1 MSNYYEMLGVSENAT
16 KEEIKK
22 AYWEVAKSV
31 HPDTSS
37 IGKADGGQKFK
48 KITAI
53 YTTLINPDTRAAYD
67 AELSGINFN
76 HTLTIQIT
84 EEDSRTLNAYF
95 FEARMEAKHKNFE
108 RASIF
113 LEAAASF
120 ANGLVQKGRMSEQE
134 RAVLRRHIAGSTKE
148 YANAILDQGR
158 PGHKISAATLFE
170 RASRHNSELGNA
182 NLAGSQVR
190 KAESL
195 RRGHYTDA
203 YKKALA
209 EMDFVAAAKA
219 LDTHLNIIDLGG
231 NGLYWK
237 ETLINLKSAIVY
249 AAFDEAVK
257 FRPSHISPTMLFQR
271 LSGEISSN
279 LSSAYKDNIEKPYVD
294 LMGKIAEHAGRLSL
308 RSLYAETRE
317 SADNFIRESGEILGR
332 IQSIGQIR
340 SLRRRPNRRTFSV

>member
-16 KEEIKK
+16 QEEIKK
-22 AYWEVAKSV
+22 AYRKVAMSV

-37 IGKADGGQKFK
+37 TGKADGGQKFK
-48 KITAI
+48 EITAI
-53 YTTLINPDTRAAYD
+53 YATLINPDTRAAYD
-67 AELSGINFN
+67 AQLSGINFN
-76 HTLTIQIT
+76 NTPTIQIT

-95 FEARMEAKHKNFE
+95 FEARMEEKHRNFE

-134 RAVLRRHIAGSTKE
+134 RDVLRRHIAGSTKE
-148 YANAILDQGR
+148 YADAILDQGR

-182 NLAGSQVR
+182 NLARSQVR
-190 KAESL
+190 KADSL
-195 RRGHYTDA
+195 RRGHYTDT

-219 LDTHLNIIDLGG
+219 LDAHLNILDLGG
-231 NGLYWK
+231 NGLYGK
-237 ETLINLKSAIVY
+237 ETLTNLKSEIVY

-257 FRPSHISPTMLFQR
+257 FRPSHLSPTMLSQR
-271 LSGEISSN
+271 LSGEMSSN